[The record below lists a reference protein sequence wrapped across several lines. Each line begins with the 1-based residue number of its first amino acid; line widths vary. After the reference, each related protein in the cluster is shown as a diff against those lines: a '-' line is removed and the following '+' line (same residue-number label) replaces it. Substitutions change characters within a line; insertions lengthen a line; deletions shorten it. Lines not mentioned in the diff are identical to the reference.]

1 MNDQKIILINLSK
14 GRLGEENS
22 SFLGSIFLTKIKQAG
37 MERAGMPES
46 ARKDFYIY
54 VDEFQNVVTQTFEN
68 ILSEA
73 RKYGLNLTM
82 AHQYVG
88 QIIPKVHQAVL
99 GNCGSIITF
108 RIGGDDAVKMKPEFS
123 PLFDVKDMI
132 NLAVGEIYVKMTID
146 GESYDPFSAETLR
159 VLPPTHPSYRQEI
172 IDASRRKYSIPKDAA
187 AELIAA
193 EEATIIRSA
202 EEKAII
208 EGKSKDGEAAAK
220 KEEAEPMI

>member
-1 MNDQKIILINLSK
+1 
-14 GRLGEENS
+14 
-22 SFLGSIFLTKIKQAG
+22 
-37 MERAGMPES
+37 MPES
-46 ARKDFYIY
+46 ARTDFYLY

-73 RKYGLNLTM
+73 RKYGLNLTI
-82 AHQYVG
+82 AHQFVG
-88 QIIPKVHQAVL
+88 QIIQRVHQAVL

-108 RIGGDDAVKMKPEFS
+108 RIGGEDAVKMKPEFA

-132 NLAVGEIYVKMTID
+132 NLAVTEFYIKMTID

-172 IDASRRKYSIPKDAA
+172 IDASHRKYSIPKDAA
-187 AELIAA
+187 AKLIAE
-193 EEATIIRSA
+193 EEATIIRSS

-208 EGKSKDGEAAAK
+208 EGKTKKKHKSGDEEEGEEEEIK
-220 KEEAEPMI
+220 TTKEAEPMI